1 MKLTT
6 LGGSAA
12 GVGTGQ
18 GCSSYL
24 VQSDASSLVLD
35 MGPNTLLELRK
46 HVDYRQL
53 DGIVI
58 SHLHADHILD
68 LVALRYM
75 LNYNPVSAQGLLPL
89 HLPPDGI
96 ATLERIAAAYD
107 ATETGIE
114 WFTSVFDVQQ
124 YDPAGSVTIGD
135 LTCTFA
141 STIHYIPCWAV
152 RVHLSDASGDLL
164 YTADTGP
171 AADLDDFGSG
181 VHVLL
186 AEGTARDDSDE
197 AFEERGH
204 LTPAEAGELASRIGA
219 HTLVLTHLWEENDP
233 AESIRRATT
242 AFNGNVIRAIPG
254 MEVAWQR

>member
-12 GVGTGQ
+12 GVGAGQ

-24 VQSDASSLVLD
+24 VQSDGTSLVLD

-75 LNYNPVSAQGLLPL
+75 LNYNPISPPGLIPL

-96 ATLERIAAAYD
+96 ATLERIAAAY
-107 ATETGIE
+107 EGPGNGID
-114 WFTSVFDVQQ
+114 WFTSVFDVQE
-124 YDPAGSVTIGD
+124 YDAEGSVAIGGV
-135 LTCTFA
+135 TCTFA
-141 STIHYIPCWAV
+141 PTVHYIPCWAI
-152 RVHLSDASGDLL
+152 RVHSFDDTGDLL

-171 AADLDDFGSG
+171 AANLDSFGRG

-197 AFEERGH
+197 SDETRGH
-204 LTPAEAGELASRIGA
+204 LTPTEAGELASRIGA
-219 HTLVLTHLWEENDP
+219 HTLVLTHLWEENHP
-233 AESIRRATT
+233 AESLRLATT
-242 AFNGNVIRAIPG
+242 AFNGSVIRATPG
-254 MEVAWQR
+254 MELAWRR